1 MSTSPHTLNLLET
14 KGIQMNG
21 LVQEMIETF
30 PPLNPNPSQSIE
42 QIMYQAGQRDVV
54 EWFINKLQ
62 D

>member
-1 MSTSPHTLNLLET
+1 
-14 KGIQMNG
+14 MNA
-21 LVQEMIETF
+21 LVQEMLEVF
-30 PPLNPNPSQSIE
+30 PPTNPNPSQSYE

>member
-1 MSTSPHTLNLLET
+1 MSTYPHTLNLLET
-14 KGIQMNG
+14 KGVQMNG
-21 LVQEMIETF
+21 LVQEMTETF
-30 PPLNPNPSQSIE
+30 PPINPTPSQPIE

>member
-14 KGIQMNG
+14 KGIQMNA
-21 LVQEMIETF
+21 LVQEMNETF
-30 PPLNPNPSQSIE
+30 PPINPNPSQPIE

>member
-1 MSTSPHTLNLLET
+1 
-14 KGIQMNG
+14 MNA
-21 LVQEMIETF
+21 LVQEMLEVF
-30 PPLNPNPSQSIE
+30 PPVNPNPSQSYE

>member
-21 LVQEMIETF
+21 LVQEMIDTF
-30 PPLNPNPSQSIE
+30 PPLNPNPSQPIE